1 MDEQTT
7 RAQEAAR
14 QSQQEAAR
22 RSQPSSQQQ
31 QQQQQRARESAND
44 ATRVAGQLASLG
56 TETLGVWADVSQHA
70 MRNMLELTSH
80 STQESARQLTELQRV
95 NVDMFRE
102 MQAAMFRWNTTW
114 PEMFRDPIRW
124 YQHSLEESIE
134 ATQRLFEIGRR
145 NAESKMQGYQRLES
159 ATQDTT
165 KTIAEAFREA
175 ATKMQDVYAR
185 SDRLRAA

>member
-22 RSQPSSQQQ
+22 RSQSSQ

-56 TETLGVWADVSQHA
+56 TETLGVWADVTQHA
-70 MRNMLELTSH
+70 MRNMLELSSH
-80 STQESARQLTELQRV
+80 STQESARQMTDWQRV